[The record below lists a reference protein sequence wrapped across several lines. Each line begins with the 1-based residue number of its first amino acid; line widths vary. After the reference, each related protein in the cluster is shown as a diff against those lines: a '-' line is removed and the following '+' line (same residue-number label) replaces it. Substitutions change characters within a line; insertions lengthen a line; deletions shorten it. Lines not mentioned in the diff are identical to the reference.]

1 MVVIQKSIQCLIIS
15 IFISSRYF
23 VQVNDVDTK
32 KTYLPLVIPVIQI
45 KLIKFG
51 ISEKY
56 RQLKQTKIRK
66 GMILK
71 NFKSNGED
79 FI

>member
-45 KLIKFG
+45 NQIGYF
-51 ISEKY
+51 
-56 RQLKQTKIRK
+56 RKI
-66 GMILK
+66 
-71 NFKSNGED
+71 
-79 FI
+79 